1 MQGRWSSQALLFP
14 SSEGSVCPTVNL
26 SLQFCS
32 KAIRLMCI
40 HQALISNAEEV
51 KVSESC
57 PTLCDPMDYT
67 VHGILQARILEW
79 IAVPFSRGLP
89 NPGIEPRSPAFQA
102 DSLPAEPQGKPKNPG
117 VGSQSLLQGISLTKE
132 SN

>member
-79 IAVPFSRGLP
+79 VAFLFSRGIFPTQGL
-89 NPGIEPRSPAFQA
+89 NPALLHCWRILYQLSHRGNQSNGKNSPSKASTAHEP
-102 DSLPAEPQGKPKNPG
+102 
-117 VGSQSLLQGISLTKE
+117 
-132 SN
+132 